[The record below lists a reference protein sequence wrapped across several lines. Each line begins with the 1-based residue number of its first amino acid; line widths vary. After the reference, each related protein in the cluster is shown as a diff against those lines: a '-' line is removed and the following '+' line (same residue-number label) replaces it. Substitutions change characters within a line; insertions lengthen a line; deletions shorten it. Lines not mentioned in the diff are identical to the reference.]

1 MDVALALTSAFA
13 NPELAEPV
21 KHAILVAWA
30 YAESISD
37 VRILLNG
44 GKVSLIKSDV
54 QWHTDLKHLGD
65 TLNTSEKNT
74 EQEGLSYGGYLQ
86 LLLWTMSNEKIS
98 QRSINLIEQNTGVC
112 MNQMVGKIKCSV
124 EYEAQPLFWNLVQL
138 GNHDIGSYH
147 FWENSEIRYAE
158 SKE

>member
-1 MDVALALTSAFA
+1 M
-13 NPELAEPV
+13 
-21 KHAILVAWA
+21 
-30 YAESISD
+30 
-37 VRILLNG
+37 
-44 GKVSLIKSDV
+44 
-54 QWHTDLKHLGD
+54 
-65 TLNTSEKNT
+65 
-74 EQEGLSYGGYLQ
+74 
-86 LLLWTMSNEKIS
+86 LLWTMSNEKIS

-147 FWENSEIRYAE
+147 FRENSEIRYAE